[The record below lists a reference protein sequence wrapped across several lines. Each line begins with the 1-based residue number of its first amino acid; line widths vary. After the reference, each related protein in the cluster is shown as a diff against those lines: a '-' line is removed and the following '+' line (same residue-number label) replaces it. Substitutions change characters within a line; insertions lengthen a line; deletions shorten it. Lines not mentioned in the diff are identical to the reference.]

1 MNNVEVTR
9 GRPYKKNDNAH
20 VEQKNFTH
28 VRNLFGYQRLVGEI
42 KLMNE
47 IYDLSNSLKNFYTP
61 CLKLK
66 KKERVGSKVKKK
78 YDVPKTPYQRLLD
91 SGQLT
96 LKQEQILR
104 ERKEKLNPFKLQK
117 ELEEKLRKFFSIF
130 ENNRLDIK
138 LVA

>member
-1 MNNVEVTR
+1 
-9 GRPYKKNDNAH
+9 
-20 VEQKNFTH
+20 
-28 VRNLFGYQRLVGEI
+28 
-42 KLMNE
+42 MNE